1 MGPAIIFPLMNCH
14 FVKAVS
20 KCLRI
25 QLTQS
30 RFVLLSQYIFTQVL
44 LKKINILMLT
54 LMLLSQTITVFS
66 SKVLCLCTKN
76 IQTEVTSKYYIT
88 ETSVTYS
95 FRLFLS
101 HLPSPG

>member
-1 MGPAIIFPLMNCH
+1 
-14 FVKAVS
+14 
-20 KCLRI
+20 
-25 QLTQS
+25 
-30 RFVLLSQYIFTQVL
+30 
-44 LKKINILMLT
+44 MLT